1 MDPNRAVA
9 VSQASRLNRFRH
21 AHFDEVHPSTHGCG
35 VGAFLLAMAD
45 RCRRYAL
52 RHNWIWKKEDL
63 RSTTG
68 VWELRKKKTEY
79 REDYLLVESYVD
91 ECFSGLVKPS
101 SREQS
106 ESCAIFPGGLCDLP
120 RATVSGPQT
129 QLNKWRECLLYTSM
143 GYSWGRI
150 FLIGGDRR
158 RPRRLSL
165 RLSPR
170 SCKSQRMR
178 SRLRR

>member
-1 MDPNRAVA
+1 MK
-9 VSQASRLNRFRH
+9 SILRL
-21 AHFDEVHPSTHGCG
+21 
-35 VGAFLLAMAD
+35 
-45 RCRRYAL
+45 
-52 RHNWIWKKEDL
+52 
-63 RSTTG
+63 TG
-68 VWELRKKKTEY
+68 VVSGPFSWQWRTDVGGMRYDIIGFGRNRTFGQPQESGSFAKKTEY